1 MIRLGKNTSTLTRSV
16 PTFVFLVLGI
26 SILSFLLLSCS
37 YTPPKNYYIEF
48 ALMEEWGEHNRQQ
61 SNRQLGDVVVHPEE
75 SEPLTIAFEVGYAPR
90 GLIEFIPVA
99 EEFRVIPEVVP
110 PIEKTKVIIS
120 IQERALE
127 TVFRQEKI
135 HMVHYRAKNGRL
147 TGKSNVVQINFV
159 PASFSDRSIYAEFLM
174 ITAIVHGA
182 QLEKD
187 TVDVVKC
194 VVEDDNGS
202 PVMSL
207 EGNILTYLKY
217 KEALIEKQEWENQ
230 LQIVKY

>member
-26 SILSFLLLSCS
+26 NILSCFLLSCS

-110 PIEKTKVIIS
+110 PIEKTK
-120 IQERALE
+120 
-127 TVFRQEKI
+127 
-135 HMVHYRAKNGRL
+135 
-147 TGKSNVVQINFV
+147 
-159 PASFSDRSIYAEFLM
+159 
-174 ITAIVHGA
+174 
-182 QLEKD
+182 
-187 TVDVVKC
+187 
-194 VVEDDNGS
+194 
-202 PVMSL
+202 
-207 EGNILTYLKY
+207 
-217 KEALIEKQEWENQ
+217 
-230 LQIVKY
+230 IVKQYINPNIIFIIPTNLLHRANPNRISFPR